1 MDKKC
6 KTPQIFLGRFACGG
20 GTEKRTFRF
29 TSRNASSYFFG
40 TLRFA
45 DYSTQFRENA
55 ANMMLG
61 FNKHWGYSHLI
72 LSYYH
77 LTLGIAEVDGSDSYT
92 YAKELP
98 FQQIHHYKIVN
109 DNVFYIGK
117 GTLHSILG
125 YQ

>member
-45 DYSTQFRENA
+45 DYTCD
-55 ANMMLG
+55 M
-61 FNKHWGYSHLI
+61 LI
-72 LSYYH
+72 LGI
-77 LTLGIAEVDGSDSYT
+77 TLQH
-92 YAKELP
+92 K
-98 FQQIHHYKIVN
+98 QKIKK
-109 DNVFYIGK
+109 FLKAYEYETI
-117 GTLHSILG
+117 
-125 YQ
+125 Y

>member
-45 DYSTQFRENA
+45 DYTYMGYRKDKWRER
-55 ANMMLG
+55 
-61 FNKHWGYSHLI
+61 HLSNPKA
-72 LSYYH
+72 LRKP
-77 LTLGIAEVDGSDSYT
+77 TYT
-92 YAKELP
+92 DKLRPRQGADVY
-98 FQQIHHYKIVN
+98 
-109 DNVFYIGK
+109 
-117 GTLHSILG
+117 
-125 YQ
+125 